1 MRYPAVLAAAV
12 ESEVELSWSSSLFSG
27 IHRPSALRRPVYV
40 LLLQRLQQVTPGHCF
55 KRWTLT
61 ALVPL
66 QRHPALHAV
75 AAETDV
81 DDPLAQLEDRERTGT
96 PSGPGAKKKGEGEGS
111 GDEAEADVTM
121 DPGEEED
128 DEDNDDYYQASAA
141 LLRPDD

>member
-1 MRYPAVLAAAV
+1 MADL
-12 ESEVELSWSSSLFSG
+12 
-27 IHRPSALRRPVYV
+27 
-40 LLLQRLQQVTPGHCF
+40 VT
-55 KRWTLT
+55 
-61 ALVPL
+61 L
-66 QRHPALHAV
+66 QRHPAWHAA

-128 DEDNDDYYQASAA
+128 DEDNDDYYQASTALTQVSGRDVVCNSAA
-141 LLRPDD
+141 AQGSAKTSRLLAGSYCSVMAACCHDAWQLLTGDCLLAGHASGAKIACCL

>member
-1 MRYPAVLAAAV
+1 M
-12 ESEVELSWSSSLFSG
+12 
-27 IHRPSALRRPVYV
+27 
-40 LLLQRLQQVTPGHCF
+40 
-55 KRWTLT
+55 
-61 ALVPL
+61 
-66 QRHPALHAV
+66 
-75 AAETDV
+75 

-141 LLRPDD
+141 FMGVFNDILGSAWACVESASKHLTWLRLNVTGCFALHAWWLVHMLL